1 MPQPLSEG
9 NCAVF
14 AGEFSGLGFGVL
26 EFIGG
31 SGLAVVAAVAARVA
45 VGIGG
50 LFGADVFVGGGCGEQ
65 KKTARN
71 IGSCNG

>member
-31 SGLAVVAAVAARVA
+31 SGLVVVAAGVAGVA
-45 VGIGG
+45 VGLGG
-50 LFGADVFVGGGCGEQ
+50 LFGADVF
-65 KKTARN
+65 AR
-71 IGSCNG
+71 GQMHF